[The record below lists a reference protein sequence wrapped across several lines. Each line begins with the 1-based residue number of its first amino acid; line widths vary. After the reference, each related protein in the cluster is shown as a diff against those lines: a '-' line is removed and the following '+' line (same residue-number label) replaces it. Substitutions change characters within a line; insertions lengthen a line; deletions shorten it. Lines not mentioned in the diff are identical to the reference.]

1 VTIQSSV
8 SVDLQQIFVN
18 AEALGLEDG
27 PRFIPAYWY
36 GVVSIPGR
44 QLGCHVMLEN
54 GANWTR
60 VPIKFLRTK
69 CDFTPEYVSEKLVQP
84 WDCFG
89 YTVEYQRFPFL
100 RDMRVKLLDRKTAF
114 DVGRYMFTLDWTDPN
129 GNAPF
134 AEFPEQ
140 HKQAHVIA
148 CDDGT
153 IRLRPNNMLRW
164 IDSALFDLSEP
175 LPRYKA
181 ISKIYRGES

>member
-1 VTIQSSV
+1 MLQSSV
-8 SVDLQQIFVN
+8 SIDLQRVYVSSEI
-18 AEALGLEDG
+18 LGLPG
-27 PRFIPAYWY
+27 NVVFVKGYWY
-36 GVVSIPGR
+36 GVTSIPGR

-60 VPIKFLRTK
+60 IPVKFLRTK
-69 CDFTPEYVSEKLVQP
+69 PEYVPEHISEKLVQP

-100 RDMRVKLLDRKTAF
+100 RDMRVKLLDRPKAH

-129 GNAPF
+129 GEAPF

-153 IRLRPNNMLRW
+153 VKLRPNNMLRW
-164 IDSALFDLSEP
+164 LDTALFDLKEP
-175 LPRYKA
+175 LPRYRA
-181 ISKIYRGES
+181 IKDVYRGEE